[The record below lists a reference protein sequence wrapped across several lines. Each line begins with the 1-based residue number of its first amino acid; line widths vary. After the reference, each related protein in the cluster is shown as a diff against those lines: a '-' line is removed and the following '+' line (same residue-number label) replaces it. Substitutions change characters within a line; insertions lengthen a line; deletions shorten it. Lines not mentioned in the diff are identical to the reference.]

1 MLEHDLFRKPIPTP
15 DQVRGKLFRDH
26 ALVRAPSFW
35 WQEAGTAAALLAPA
49 AGVYG
54 AVASARLGR
63 TDQRAGV
70 PVLCV
75 GNPTL
80 GGSGKTP
87 TALALARLL
96 IAAGERPWLLSRGY
110 GGELAGPVTVDPRR
124 HRASEVGDEP
134 LLLARCAPTI
144 IARDRVAGA
153 RAARAAGASVIV
165 MDDGFQN
172 PGLAKDLSI
181 LVIDA
186 RRGVGNGRVF
196 PAGPLRAP
204 LDAQF
209 ARAQAIL
216 LIGDGPA
223 ALPMAA
229 AAEARGLGLFHGQL
243 VPDADAI
250 AALAGRRVLAFAGI
264 GDPDKFFATLAD
276 AGIEAAARRGFPDH
290 HTYSASDVAALTAEA
305 DRADLLPVTTE
316 KDLVRLESRR
326 ASAELAARTR
336 ALPVTLMVEDED
348 RFRRFVLAAVD
359 AARAS

>member
-1 MLEHDLFRKPIPTP
+1 
-15 DQVRGKLFRDH
+15 
-26 ALVRAPSFW
+26 VRAPSFW
-35 WQEAGTAAALLAPA
+35 WREAGTAAALLAPA
-49 AGVYG
+49 AGVYA
-54 AVASARLGR
+54 AVAAARLRRAGE
-63 TDQRAGV
+63 RAGV

-110 GGELAGPVTVDPRR
+110 GGQLAGPVTVDLRR
-124 HRASEVGDEP
+124 HRATEVGDEP

-144 IARDRVAGA
+144 IARDRAAGA
-153 RAARAAGASVIV
+153 RAARAAGANVIV

-223 ALPMAA
+223 ALPIAA
-229 AAEARGLGLFHGQL
+229 AAETRGLDRFHGRL
-243 VPDADAI
+243 VPDAAAV
-250 AALAGRRVLAFAGI
+250 AALKGRRVLAFAGI

-276 AGIEAAARRGFPDH
+276 AGIEAAVRRSFPDH
-290 HTYSASDVAALTAEA
+290 HPYSGSEAAALLGEA

-316 KDLVRLESRR
+316 KDLVRLASTR
-326 ASAELAARTR
+326 ASAELAARCR
-336 ALPVTLMVEDED
+336 ALPVTLAIEDEE
-348 RFRRFVLAAVD
+348 RFRRFVVAAVG
-359 AARAS
+359 AARTS